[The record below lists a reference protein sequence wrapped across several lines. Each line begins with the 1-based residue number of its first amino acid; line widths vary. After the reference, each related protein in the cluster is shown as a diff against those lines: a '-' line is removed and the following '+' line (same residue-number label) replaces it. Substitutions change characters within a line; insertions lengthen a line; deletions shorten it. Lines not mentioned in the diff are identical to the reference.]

1 VAAAYRGR
9 VIDFRGRNPLRAAG
23 YLVGGVLVGA
33 PLLVGMLVLGVVG
46 AALSV
51 VLVGLPLLVLLALSG
66 VPVGALE
73 RWRLRLLSGLGE
85 VRHAPTPPGTAP
97 RRTAA
102 SPKYVQY
109 EGDAA
114 ARRCT
119 APNDAGTHPTSR
131 DRLGPATVPDPHR
144 TPAEPGLTAW
154 ARLRLTE
161 QATWRELA
169 YALLLAFVLWPL
181 DLLVLAFALA
191 VPGAMIGA
199 PVQLAVSAGSS
210 GDTRIVKLWLI
221 DSYPQ
226 AAVCAAAGLVLLL
239 ALLWPLTLYA
249 RARAAFARLLLAPR
263 EAETERRLAEVT
275 RSRARLVAAFDAERR
290 RIERDLHDGA
300 QQRLVALSM
309 TLGLARLDA
318 PLALAGQLAAAH
330 EEAGQVLGELREL
343 IHGIHPQVLADYGLA
358 DAIADAADR
367 SPVPVEVSLEL
378 PRFAESVESAAY
390 FAVREALA
398 NVGKHSGA
406 TRARIDG
413 SYQDGRLL
421 IGVRDDG
428 CGGADPAAGSGLT
441 GLADRL
447 AVLDGT
453 LTVTSPAGGP
463 TVLRLEIPC
472 PSR

>member
-1 VAAAYRGR
+1 MAAAYRER

-23 YLVGGVLVGA
+23 YLGTGVLVGA
-33 PLLVGMLVLGVVG
+33 PLLVGMLLLGVLG

-73 RWRLRLLSGLGE
+73 RLRLRLLDPE
-85 VRHAPTPPGTAP
+85 P
-97 RRTAA
+97 
-102 SPKYVQY
+102 
-109 EGDAA
+109 
-114 ARRCT
+114 
-119 APNDAGTHPTSR
+119 
-131 DRLGPATVPDPHR
+131 VPDPHG
-144 TPAEPGLTAW
+144 TPAEPGLTVW
-154 ARLRLTE
+154 VRLRVTE

-169 YALLLAFVLWPL
+169 YTVLLAFVLWPL
-181 DLLVLAFALA
+181 DLLVLALTLI

-199 PVQLAVSAGSS
+199 PVQLAVAAGAS

-221 DSYPQ
+221 DSHPQ
-226 AAVCAAAGLVLLL
+226 AALCAAAGLVLLL
-239 ALLWPLTLYA
+239 ALLWPLALYA
-249 RARAAFARLLLAPR
+249 RARAGFARLLLAPR
-263 EAETERRLAEVT
+263 EAEAERRLGEVT

-300 QQRLVALSM
+300 QQRLVALTM

-318 PLALAGQLAAAH
+318 PPALAGQLAAAH
-330 EEAGQVLGELREL
+330 EEADRVLVQLREL

-367 SPVPVEVSLEL
+367 SPVPVEVSLDL

-390 FAVREALA
+390 FAVSEALA

-406 TRARIDG
+406 ARAWIDG
-413 SYQDGRLL
+413 SYEEGRLL
-421 IGVRDDG
+421 VDVRDDG

-447 AVLDGT
+447 AVLDGK
-453 LTVTSPAGGP
+453 LTVTSPVGGP